1 MPSKCDEQRG
11 LIKQLEIDV
20 AALEAYANA
29 NTVTTAPRE
38 VAARINA
45 RLDTAFTQCQALLD
59 DLDRSQEPA
68 LYCRL
73 LSTYRKLF
81 GIFQNWD

>member
-1 MPSKCDEQRG
+1 MPSKCDEDRA
-11 LIKQLEIDV
+11 LIQQLENDV
-20 AALEAYANA
+20 AALETYANA

-38 VAARINA
+38 VVVRINA
-45 RLDTAFTQCQALLD
+45 RLDTAFTRCQALLD

-81 GIFQNWD
+81 RLFEQWD